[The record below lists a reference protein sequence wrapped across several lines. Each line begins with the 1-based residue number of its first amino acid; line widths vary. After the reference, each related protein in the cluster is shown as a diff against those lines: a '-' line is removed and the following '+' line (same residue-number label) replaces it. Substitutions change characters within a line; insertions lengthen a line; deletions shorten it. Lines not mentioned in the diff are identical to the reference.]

1 MKYAAIALALLAAA
15 CSSTPKSDNGKLT
28 VVASFFPVA
37 EAAQQVGGDLVKV
50 TNLTPAGVEPH
61 DLELTTDDIDRIQD
75 AAVVFYVGSG
85 FQPGVAEAADRRRSP
100 SIDVAKNLL
109 TRQAGDATDPHFWLD
124 PLLMIK
130 AVDAIEAGLARVDRD
145 NAVTFRANAAAYKVR
160 LAALDSTYAETL
172 RTCARRQ
179 IVTAHVSFAYL
190 ADRYALQQVAV
201 TGVSPESEADPQRI
215 AELADLIKRDG
226 VTTVF
231 YEELVPRDFADV
243 LANEAGVKTAVLNPL
258 EGLTKKE
265 QKAGNDYVTVMRAN
279 LRALA
284 GALACTR
291 AAP

>member
-1 MKYAAIALALLAAA
+1 MKYVALALALFAAA
-15 CSSTPKSDNGKLT
+15 CSSTPKSGDGKLT
-28 VVASFFPVA
+28 VVANFFPVA

-61 DLELTTDDIDRIQD
+61 DLELTTDDVDRIQD
-75 AAVVFYVGSG
+75 ASVVFYVGSG
-85 FQPGVAEAADRRRSP
+85 FQPGVAEAANRRSAP
-100 SIDVAKNLL
+100 SIDVAKDVL
-109 TRQAGDATDPHFWLD
+109 TKHEGDETDPHFWLD

-130 AVDAIEAGLARVDRD
+130 AVDAIEAGLARVDRE
-145 NAVTFRANAAAYKVR
+145 NAATFRANAAAYKVR
-160 LAALDSTYAETL
+160 LAALDSAYSDTL
-172 RTCARRQ
+172 RTCARRE
-179 IVTAHVSFAYL
+179 IVTAHAAFAYL

-215 AELADLIKRDG
+215 AELSDLIKRDG

-265 QKAGNDYVTVMRAN
+265 QKAGKDYAAVMRTN

-284 GALACTR
+284 DALACTP